1 MHILIVEDE
10 YNLADVI
17 ASRLKTEKYL
27 VDISDDGEDGSYN
40 ALTGIYDLIILDVM
54 LPLKDGFTILKA
66 IRENKI
72 SSKVIMLTAKSTI
85 EDKLDGLTM
94 VPMII

>member
-1 MHILIVEDE
+1 MRILIVEDE
-10 YNLADVI
+10 YNLVDVI

>member
-1 MHILIVEDE
+1 M
-10 YNLADVI
+10 
-17 ASRLKTEKYL
+17 
-27 VDISDDGEDGSYN
+27 
-40 ALTGIYDLIILDVM
+40 LT
-54 LPLKDGFTILKA
+54 LKDGFTILKE